1 LVLEALRRALAA
13 GFFLGSFAVFALV
26 FGFALGFGLGLAFGF
41 ALAIGFGLAFDRVAV
56 RGRGR
61 AGRSTSPA
69 SGIGSAPMGVSPGI
83 PTVSPEVMRSI
94 VAPPGR
100 R

>member
-1 LVLEALRRALAA
+1 MALVAEALRFVLAA
-13 GFFLGSFAVFALV
+13 GFFRADFVVFT
-26 FGFALGFGLGLAFGF
+26 LAFGF
-41 ALAIGFGLAFDRVAV
+41 ALAFGVALAFAFGLAFDRVAV

-61 AGRSTSPA
+61 AGRSASPP

-83 PTVSPEVMRSI
+83 PTVSPDVMRSI